1 MSIWTFGLLASLSRT
16 RIKGVENV
24 FGNKISEWYIVV
36 WKAYTFLGVLDFVF
50 IVNNFWSALHRFNF
64 SKQIRNSLIHSY
76 RKKYILLKVLFSRQM
91 KLNDIKC
98 YNSSVIIG

>member
-50 IVNNFWSALHRFNF
+50 NVNNFWSALQRFNF
-64 SKQIRNSLIHSY
+64 LNKLETH
-76 RKKYILLKVLFSRQM
+76 LFIAIV
-91 KLNDIKC
+91 KNTF
-98 YNSSVIIG
+98 Y